1 MKSAIA
7 ILTYRRLPA
16 LQEELKGLQ
25 QFCSNYPIAV
35 FEDCGERDATSRFL
49 SWNRKPVPRRNLLA
63 TEMVMT
69 DETIQASLSEEER
82 LMGVRP
88 KIPRFFLGE
97 QNLGV
102 SGNSNRA
109 IRWFMEETD
118 ADHLC
123 LLNDDLHILG
133 DFVNFYAR
141 AHADLGVGMFCFCP
155 SGGVYDHESYKWV
168 TVRSRGYSVRLM
180 PRITGIMISLSRK
193 LLEKVGY
200 FDTRFGKFGEE
211 HCDFTY
217 RCRFVGGIKLDG
229 HEQGC
234 LDVEPP
240 TPLLKHQEVE
250 TSVSGGER
258 TRANAEASHAMRA
271 ASQRYFHEPPYQ
283 PFRLVTPKW
292 VGTFGNRS
300 GIPFDELRGHTL
312 VTDLV

>member
-7 ILTYRRLPA
+7 ILTYRRLHA

-35 FEDCGERDATSRFL
+35 FEDRGERDGTSRFM
-49 SWNRKPVPRRNLLA
+49 SWNRTPVPRPDLMA
-63 TEMVMT
+63 TEMVMP
-69 DETIQASLSEEER
+69 EEVIQAALSEEER
-82 LMGVRP
+82 LLGVRP

-97 QNLGV
+97 HNLGV
-102 SGNSNRA
+102 AGNSNRA
-109 IRWFMEETD
+109 IKWFMDETD

-123 LLNDDLHILG
+123 LLNDDLHVLG
-133 DFVNFYAR
+133 DFVSFYQR
-141 AHADLGVGMFCFCP
+141 GHVDLGVGMFCFCP
-155 SGGVYDHESYKWV
+155 SGGVYDHESYKWI
-168 TVRSRGYSVRLM
+168 TVRSRGYGVRLM
-180 PRITGIMISLSRK
+180 PRLTGIMISLSRK

-229 HEQGC
+229 HDQSC
-234 LDVEPP
+234 LDLEPP

-250 TSVSGGER
+250 TSVTGQER
-258 TRANAEASHAMRA
+258 QKANMEASHSMRA

-283 PFRLVTPKW
+283 PFRLLNPKW
-292 VGTFGNRS
+292 VGTFGNQS
-300 GIPFDELRGHTL
+300 GIPFGELRGHKL

>member
-7 ILTYRRLPA
+7 VLTYRRLHA
-16 LQEELKGLQ
+16 LHEELKGLA
-25 QFCSNYPIAV
+25 QFCSNYPIGV

-49 SWNRKPVPRRNLLA
+49 SHGRVARPRPDLLA

-69 DETIQASLSEEER
+69 EEAIQEALSEEER
-82 LMGVRP
+82 LLGVKP
-88 KIPRFFLGE
+88 KVPRFFLGE
-97 QNLGV
+97 RNLGV
-102 SGNSNRA
+102 AGNSNRA

-133 DFVNFYAR
+133 DFASFYGSG
-141 AHADLGVGMFCFCP
+141 HSDLGVGMFCFCP
-155 SGGVYDHESYKWV
+155 SGGVYNHESYKWV
-168 TVRSRGYSVRLM
+168 TVRSRGYTIRLM
-180 PRITGIMISLSRK
+180 PRLTGIMISLTRK

-217 RCRFVGGIKLDG
+217 RCRFAGGIRLEG
-229 HEQGC
+229 HDQGC
-234 LDVEPP
+234 LDIEPP

-250 TSVSGGER
+250 TSVTGQER
-258 TRANAEASHAMRA
+258 QRANVEASLAMRA
-271 ASQRYFHEPPYQ
+271 ASHRYFHEPPYQ
-283 PFRLVTPKW
+283 PFRLTTPKW

-300 GIPFDELRGHTL
+300 GLPFEELRGHAL

>member
-7 ILTYRRLPA
+7 ILTYRRLHA

-25 QFCSNYPIAV
+25 QHCSNYPIAV
-35 FEDCGERDATSRFL
+35 FEDCGERDGTSRWL
-49 SWNRKPVPRRNLLA
+49 SWNRKPVARPDLLA

-69 DETIQASLSEEER
+69 EEAIQASLSEEEK
-82 LMGVRP
+82 LLGVRP

-109 IRWFMEETD
+109 IKWFMEETD

-133 DFVNFYAR
+133 DFVNFYQR
-141 AHADLGVGMFCFCP
+141 GHADLGVGMFCFCP
-155 SGGVYDHESYKWV
+155 TGGVYDHESYKWV
-168 TVRSRGYSVRLM
+168 TVRSRGYTVRLM
-180 PRITGIMISLSRK
+180 PRLTGIMISLSRT
-193 LLEKVGY
+193 LLKKVGY

-217 RCRFVGGIKLDG
+217 RCRFAGGIKIDG
-229 HEQGC
+229 HDQSC
-234 LDVEPP
+234 LDIEPP
-240 TPLLKHQEVE
+240 TPLLKHQDVE
-250 TSVSGGER
+250 TSVQGQDR
-258 TRANAEASHAMRA
+258 QKANIEASHAMKA

-283 PFRLVTPKW
+283 PFRLKTPKW

-300 GIPFDELRGHTL
+300 GIPFGELRGHRL
-312 VTDLV
+312 VTDPV

>member
-7 ILTYRRLPA
+7 ILTYRRLHA

-35 FEDCGERDATSRFL
+35 FEDRGERDGTSRFM
-49 SWNRKPVPRRNLLA
+49 SWNRTPVPRPDLMA
-63 TEMVMT
+63 TEMVMP
-69 DETIQASLSEEER
+69 EEVIQAALSEEER
-82 LMGVRP
+82 LLGVRP

-97 QNLGV
+97 HNLGV
-102 SGNSNRA
+102 AGNSNRA
-109 IRWFMEETD
+109 IKWFMDETD

-123 LLNDDLHILG
+123 LLNDDLHVLG
-133 DFVNFYAR
+133 DFVSFYQR
-141 AHADLGVGMFCFCP
+141 GHVDLGVGMFCFCP
-155 SGGVYDHESYKWV
+155 SGGVYDHESYKWI
-168 TVRSRGYSVRLM
+168 TVRSRGYGVRLM
-180 PRITGIMISLSRK
+180 PRLTGIMISLSRK

-229 HEQGC
+229 HDQSC
-234 LDVEPP
+234 LDLEPP

-250 TSVSGGER
+250 TSVTGQER
-258 TRANAEASHAMRA
+258 QKANMEASHAMRA

-283 PFRLVTPKW
+283 PFRLLNPKW
-292 VGTFGNRS
+292 VGTFGNQS
-300 GIPFDELRGHTL
+300 GIPFGELRGHKL